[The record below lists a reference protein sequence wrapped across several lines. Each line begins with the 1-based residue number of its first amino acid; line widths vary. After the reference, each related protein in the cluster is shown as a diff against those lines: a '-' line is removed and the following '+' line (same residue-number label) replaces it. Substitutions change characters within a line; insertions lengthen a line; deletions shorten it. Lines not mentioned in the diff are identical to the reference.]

1 MAYKGIIGICLAY
14 INELLELNN
23 SPHSRN
29 TRGANFIILPR
40 KYTTEKE
47 GGRTFSVTTS
57 ICWNHL
63 PY

>member
-14 INELLELNN
+14 INEVLELNN
-23 SPHSRN
+23 SPYSRN
-29 TRGANFIILPR
+29 TRGPNFIILSR

-47 GGRTFSVTTS
+47 GGRTFSVTAS
-57 ICWNHL
+57 RCWNHL